1 MSNKKIK
8 ILGID
13 PGSRKSGY
21 GLVDYD
27 GKNFYYLNSETAKFD
42 TKKEFLLRVSEI
54 YNRTLDI
61 VQNYSPDVIAV
72 ESLIYV
78 KSPTALIKLAQTRG
92 IILSALIES
101 GYEGKIFEYSPNF
114 IKAQTIGHG
123 HGDKL
128 AGQRFLKNFL
138 GIDKFSTDDESD
150 ALLIAICH
158 GFNQN
163 RSIVKNKKSSG
174 GLAASLGHLVG
185 KEL

>member
-1 MSNKKIK
+1 MSNKKIR

-27 GKNFYYLNSETAKFD
+27 GKNFSYLNSKTAKFD

-54 YNRTLDI
+54 YNTTLDI
-61 VQNYSPDVIAV
+61 VQSYEPEVIAV

-92 IILSALIES
+92 VILSALIES

-128 AGQRFLKNFL
+128 AGQQFLKRFL
-138 GIDKFSTDDESD
+138 GIDQFSTDDESD

-163 RSIVKNKKSSG
+163 RSIVNNKKSSG
-174 GLAASLGHLVG
+174 GLSASLSHLVG

>member
-1 MSNKKIK
+1 MSNKKVR

-27 GKNFYYLNSETAKFD
+27 GKSFYYLNSQTAKFD

-54 YNRTLDI
+54 YNKTLNI
-61 VQNYSPDVIAV
+61 IESYKPDVIAV

-114 IKAQTIGHG
+114 IKAQTMGHG
-123 HGDKL
+123 HGNKL
-128 AGQRFLKNFL
+128 AGQEFLKRFL
-138 GIDKFSTDDESD
+138 GISKFSTDDESD

-163 RSIVKNKKSSG
+163 RSINKSKKSAG
-174 GLAASLGHLVG
+174 GLAASLSHLIG